1 MARSF
6 EELLTPLQR
15 AQRDVIRA
23 AVAFIEHPGAEVMV
37 NCECYQWLV
46 EVVKRWKEAQA

>member
-1 MARSF
+1 MARPF

-23 AVAFIEHPGAEVMV
+23 AVDFIEHPGAEVMV
-37 NCECYQWLV
+37 NCEYFQRLAEAV
-46 EVVKRWKEAQA
+46 RRWKEAE